1 MKISMNDII
10 KEEVEKFVGERPR
23 VAASNN
29 DFHFVQQVP
38 KIFFYNYSSL
48 STEYDVDVRESN
60 IVLTWQITFL
70 VDSRGIQK
78 FMVEGQ
84 KVEGPYNIELYD
96 QHSYEL
102 IKQEQKN
109 IEEDQWRFIIEDDI
123 VIILGKP
130 LRIKDLEFDFKNK
143 ICKLS
148 FQNK

>member
-10 KEEVEKFVGERPR
+10 KEEVQKFAGERPR

-70 VDSRGIQK
+70 VDSMGIQK
-78 FMVEGQ
+78 FMIEGQ
-84 KVEGPYNIELYD
+84 KVEGPYRIELYD

-102 IKQEQKN
+102 KQQTQKN
-109 IEEDQWRFIIEDDI
+109 IQDNQWKFIVEDD
-123 VIILGKP
+123 VVLTLEKP
-130 LRIKDLEFDFKNK
+130 LRVKDLEFDFKNN

-148 FQNK
+148 FM